1 MIKNLI
7 RYEKIIE
14 ILFFLSLTLVFL
26 DSYEF
31 MEFPLTWI
39 GNFLIV
45 GICIF
50 IFIKEKMR
58 TNLLLILVIF
68 TTLLPTIFNLF
79 TFEFLSSEIIYTI
92 TRVASYLGFL
102 VTFFVISKSQFKD
115 IIFKNLINVFYVIVT
130 LSIYTYLAQLFNFY
144 EPYRNRPGTGI
155 LGFDIQTNFW
165 ISDSHRMIGTFREPV
180 FLVSIL
186 FPSFLVIHYK
196 SINTTFFYV
205 LSAVLFGL
213 TKSELSLI
221 LLIAYLFV
229 EIILMKKLN
238 SKVII
243 FLIVFVLCFLIPIN
257 ECDISP
263 ENYEC
268 PQNNDIENNDIE
280 TTKYS
285 DDEDLDYRASSPRDF
300 EFQNRERLNSLQFFT
315 NFLSENSGYGFQST
329 NQIYTNFLAKEVN
342 YEMYLTNRTLPKFLN
357 VRYLS
362 ESFGT
367 GRYFLT
373 YENINLQNNFMF
385 NLYSIGM
392 IYFILL
398 FCIILFSLY
407 NNFQN
412 GIKITLI
419 LFSVAIASI
428 EDLLPIYGLYLSL
441 MFTMDQNEDK

>member
-1 MIKNLI
+1 MIKNFI

-31 MEFPLTWI
+31 LEFPLTWL

-58 TNLLLILVIF
+58 INLLLLLVIF

-79 TFEFLSSEIIYTI
+79 SHDFLSSEIVFTI
-92 TRVASYLGFL
+92 TRVSSYLGFII
-102 VTFFVISKSQFKD
+102 TFFVISKSQFKD
-115 IIFKNLINVFYVIVT
+115 IIFKNLTKVFYLIIA
-130 LSIYTYLAQLFNFY
+130 LSIYTYFAQLFNFY

-165 ISDSHRMIGTFREPV
+165 ITDSHRMIGTFREPV

-196 SINTTFFYV
+196 SINTTFFYF
-205 LSAVLFGL
+205 LSAILFGL

-221 LLIAYLFV
+221 LLLAFLFV

-238 SKVII
+238 SKVLI
-243 FLIVFVLCFLIPIN
+243 FTIVFFLGFFIPIN

-263 ENYEC
+263 QNYEC
-268 PQNNDIENNDIE
+268 PQNNDIETTNDS
-280 TTKYS
+280 Y
-285 DDEDLDYRASSPRDF
+285 DEDLENQLTSPKDF
-300 EFQNRERLNSLQFFT
+300 EFQNRERLDSVEFFT
-315 NFLSENSGYGFQST
+315 DFLSENTGYGFQST
-329 NQIYTNFLAKEVN
+329 NQIYTSYLAKEVN
-342 YEMYLTNRTLPKFLN
+342 NEMYLTNRTLPEYLN

-362 ESFGT
+362 GSFGT

-392 IYFILL
+392 IYFVLL
-398 FCIILFSLY
+398 FCVILFSLL
-407 NNFQN
+407 NNFHN
-412 GIKITLI
+412 GLKISFI

-441 MFTMDQNEDK
+441 MFTMEKNEYI

>member
-31 MEFPLTWI
+31 MEFPLTWL

-58 TNLLLILVIF
+58 TNLLFLLVIF
-68 TTLLPTIFNLF
+68 TTLLPTIFNF
-79 TFEFLSSEIIYTI
+79 FPFEFLFSELIYTI
-92 TRVASYLGFL
+92 TRVASYLGFII
-102 VTFFVISKSQFKD
+102 TFFVISKSQFKD
-115 IIFKNLINVFYVIVT
+115 VIFKNLTNVFYLFIAI
-130 LSIYTYLAQLFNFY
+130 SIYTYFAQLFNFY

-165 ISDSHRMIGTFREPV
+165 ITDSHRMMGTFREPV

-196 SINTTFFYV
+196 SNKSTFFYF

-213 TKSELSLI
+213 TKSELSFI
-221 LLIAYLFV
+221 LLLAFLFV
-229 EIILMKKLN
+229 EIILIKKLN
-238 SKVII
+238 SKVLI
-243 FLIVFVLCFLIPIN
+243 FAIVFFLGFFIPIN

-263 ENYEC
+263 LNYEC
-268 PQNNDIENNDIE
+268 PQNNDIKTI
-280 TTKYS
+280 
-285 DDEDLDYRASSPRDF
+285 DDSYDEELGNQLSSPKDF
-300 EFQNRERLNSLQFFT
+300 EFENRERLD
-315 NFLSENSGYGFQST
+315 GFQST
-329 NQIYTNFLAKEVN
+329 NQIYTNYLAKEVN
-342 YEMYLTNRTLPKFLN
+342 NEMYLTNRTLPEYLK

-362 ESFGT
+362 GSFGT

-392 IYFILL
+392 IYLVIL
-398 FCIILFSLY
+398 FCIILFSLQ
-407 NNFQN
+407 NNLQN
-412 GIKITLI
+412 GIKITFI
-419 LFSVAIASI
+419 LFSIAVASI

>member
-31 MEFPLTWI
+31 MEFPLTWL

-50 IFIKEKMR
+50 IFIKERMR
-58 TNLLLILVIF
+58 TNLLLLLVIF
-68 TTLLPTIFNLF
+68 TTMLPTIFNFF
-79 TFEFLSSEIIYTI
+79 TFDFISSEIIYTI
-92 TRVASYLGFL
+92 TRVASYLGFII
-102 VTFFVISKSQFKD
+102 TFFVISKSQFKN
-115 IIFKNLINVFYVIVT
+115 IIFKNLTNVFYLVIA
-130 LSIYTYLAQLFNFY
+130 LSIYTYFAQLFNFY

-165 ISDSHRMIGTFREPV
+165 ITDSHRMMGTFREPV

-196 SINTTFFYV
+196 SINTTFFYF

-221 LLIAYLFV
+221 LLLAFLFV
-229 EIILMKKLN
+229 EIILTKKLN
-238 SKVII
+238 LKVLI
-243 FLIVFVLCFLIPIN
+243 FAIVFFLGFFIPIN

-263 ENYEC
+263 QNYEC
-268 PQNNDIENNDIE
+268 PQNNDIETTNDS
-280 TTKYS
+280 Y
-285 DDEDLDYRASSPRDF
+285 DEDLENQLSSPKDF
-300 EFQNRERLNSLQFFT
+300 EFQNRERLDSVEFFT
-315 NFLSENSGYGFQST
+315 DFLSENTGYGFQST
-329 NQIYTNFLAKEVN
+329 NQIYTSYLAKEVN
-342 YEMYLTNRTLPKFLN
+342 NEMYLTNRTLPEYLN

-362 ESFGT
+362 GSFGT

-385 NLYSIGM
+385 NLFSIGM
-392 IYFILL
+392 IYLIIL
-398 FCIILFSLY
+398 FCIILFSLQ
-407 NNFQN
+407 NNLQN
-412 GIKITLI
+412 GIKITFI

>member
-7 RYEKIIE
+7 RYEKILE

-31 MEFPLTWI
+31 MEFPLTWL

-50 IFIKEKMR
+50 IFIKERMR
-58 TNLLLILVIF
+58 TNLLLLLVIF
-68 TTLLPTIFNLF
+68 TTMLPTIFNLF
-79 TFEFLSSEIIYTI
+79 TFDFISSEIIYTI
-92 TRVASYLGFL
+92 TRVASYLGFII
-102 VTFFVISKSQFKD
+102 TFFVISKSQFKN
-115 IIFKNLINVFYVIVT
+115 IIFKNLTNVFYLVIA
-130 LSIYTYLAQLFNFY
+130 LSIYTYFAQLFNFY

-165 ISDSHRMIGTFREPV
+165 ITDSHRMMGTFREPV

-196 SINTTFFYV
+196 SINTTFFYFI
-205 LSAVLFGL
+205 SAVLFGL

-221 LLIAYLFV
+221 LLLAFLFV
-229 EIILMKKLN
+229 EIILTKKLN
-238 SKVII
+238 LKVLI
-243 FLIVFVLCFLIPIN
+243 FAIVFFLGFFIPIN

-263 ENYEC
+263 QNYEC
-268 PQNNDIENNDIE
+268 PQNNDIETTNDS
-280 TTKYS
+280 Y
-285 DDEDLDYRASSPRDF
+285 DEDLENQLTSPKDF
-300 EFQNRERLNSLQFFT
+300 EFQNRERLDSVEFFT
-315 NFLSENSGYGFQST
+315 DFLSENTGYGFQST
-329 NQIYTNFLAKEVN
+329 NQIYTSYLAKEVN
-342 YEMYLTNRTLPKFLN
+342 NEMYLTNRTLPEYLN

-362 ESFGT
+362 GSFGT

-385 NLYSIGM
+385 NLFSIGM
-392 IYFILL
+392 IYLIIL
-398 FCIILFSLY
+398 FCIILFSLQ
-407 NNFQN
+407 NNLQN
-412 GIKITLI
+412 GIKITFI

-441 MFTMDQNEDK
+441 MFTMEQSEDK

>member
-31 MEFPLTWI
+31 MEFPLTWL

-58 TNLLLILVIF
+58 TNLLLLLVIF
-68 TTLLPTIFNLF
+68 TTMLPTIFNFLH
-79 TFEFLSSEIIYTI
+79 FEFLFSELIYTI
-92 TRVASYLGFL
+92 TRVASYLGFII
-102 VTFFVISKSQFKD
+102 TFYVISKSQFKD
-115 IIFKNLINVFYVIVT
+115 VIFKNLTNVFYLFIAI
-130 LSIYTYLAQLFNFY
+130 SIYTYFAQLFNFY

-165 ISDSHRMIGTFREPV
+165 ITDSHRMMGTFREPV

-196 SINTTFFYV
+196 SNNTTFFYF

-221 LLIAYLFV
+221 LLLAFLFV

-238 SKVII
+238 SKVLI
-243 FLIVFVLCFLIPIN
+243 FAIVFFIGFFIPIN

-263 ENYEC
+263 QNYEC
-268 PQNNDIENNDIE
+268 PQNNDIETIDDS
-280 TTKYS
+280 Y
-285 DDEDLDYRASSPRDF
+285 DEDLENQLSSPKDF
-300 EFQNRERLNSLQFFT
+300 EFENRERLDSVEFFT
-315 NFLSENSGYGFQST
+315 DFLSENSGYGFQST
-329 NQIYTNFLAKEVN
+329 NQIYTNYLAKEVN
-342 YEMYLTNRTLPKFLN
+342 NEMYLTNRTLPEYLK

-362 ESFGT
+362 GSFGT

-392 IYFILL
+392 IYLIIL
-398 FCIILFSLY
+398 FCIILFSLQ
-407 NNFQN
+407 NNLQN
-412 GIKITLI
+412 GIKITFI

>member
-1 MIKNLI
+1 M
-7 RYEKIIE
+7 
-14 ILFFLSLTLVFL
+14 FL

-31 MEFPLTWI
+31 MEFPLTWL

-50 IFIKEKMR
+50 IFIKERMR
-58 TNLLLILVIF
+58 TNLLLLLVIF
-68 TTLLPTIFNLF
+68 TTMLPTIFNLF
-79 TFEFLSSEIIYTI
+79 TFDFISSEIIYTI
-92 TRVASYLGFL
+92 TRVASYLGFII
-102 VTFFVISKSQFKD
+102 TFFVISKSQFKN
-115 IIFKNLINVFYVIVT
+115 IIFKNLTNVFYLVIA
-130 LSIYTYLAQLFNFY
+130 LSIYTYFAQLFNFY

-165 ISDSHRMIGTFREPV
+165 ITDSHRMMGTFREPV

-196 SINTTFFYV
+196 SINTTFFYF

-221 LLIAYLFV
+221 LLLAFLFV
-229 EIILMKKLN
+229 EIILTKKLN
-238 SKVII
+238 LKVLI
-243 FLIVFVLCFLIPIN
+243 FAIVFFLGFFIPIN

-263 ENYEC
+263 QNYEC
-268 PQNNDIENNDIE
+268 PQNNDIETNNDS
-280 TTKYS
+280 Y
-285 DDEDLDYRASSPRDF
+285 DEDLENQLTSPKDF
-300 EFQNRERLNSLQFFT
+300 EFQNRERLDSVEFFT
-315 NFLSENSGYGFQST
+315 DFLSENTGYGFQST
-329 NQIYTNFLAKEVN
+329 NQIYTSYLAKEVN
-342 YEMYLTNRTLPKFLN
+342 NEMYLTNRTLPEYLN

-362 ESFGT
+362 GSFGT

-385 NLYSIGM
+385 NLFSIGM
-392 IYFILL
+392 IYLIIL
-398 FCIILFSLY
+398 FCIILFSLQ
-407 NNFQN
+407 NNLQN
-412 GIKITLI
+412 GIKITFI

>member
-31 MEFPLTWI
+31 MEFPLTWL

-58 TNLLLILVIF
+58 TNLLFLLVIF
-68 TTLLPTIFNLF
+68 TTLLPTIFNF
-79 TFEFLSSEIIYTI
+79 FPFEFLFSELIYTI
-92 TRVASYLGFL
+92 TRVASYLGFII
-102 VTFFVISKSQFKD
+102 TFFVISKSQFKD
-115 IIFKNLINVFYVIVT
+115 VIFKNLTNVFYLFIAI
-130 LSIYTYLAQLFNFY
+130 SIYTYFAQLFNFY

-165 ISDSHRMIGTFREPV
+165 ITDSHRMMGTFREPV

-196 SINTTFFYV
+196 SNKSTFFYF

-213 TKSELSLI
+213 TKSELSFI
-221 LLIAYLFV
+221 LLLAFLFV
-229 EIILMKKLN
+229 EIILIKKLN
-238 SKVII
+238 SKVLI
-243 FLIVFVLCFLIPIN
+243 FAIVFFLGFFIPIN

-263 ENYEC
+263 LNYEC
-268 PQNNDIENNDIE
+268 PQNNDIKTI
-280 TTKYS
+280 
-285 DDEDLDYRASSPRDF
+285 DDSYDEELGNQLSSPKDF
-300 EFQNRERLNSLQFFT
+300 EFENRERLDSVEFFT
-315 NFLSENSGYGFQST
+315 DFLSENSGYGFQST
-329 NQIYTNFLAKEVN
+329 NQIYTNYLAKEVN
-342 YEMYLTNRTLPKFLN
+342 NEMYLTNRTLPEYLK

-362 ESFGT
+362 GSFGT

-392 IYFILL
+392 IYLVIL
-398 FCIILFSLY
+398 FCIILFSLQ
-407 NNFQN
+407 NNLQN
-412 GIKITLI
+412 GIKITFI

>member
-31 MEFPLTWI
+31 MEFPLTWL

-50 IFIKEKMR
+50 IFIKERMR
-58 TNLLLILVIF
+58 TNLLLLLVIF
-68 TTLLPTIFNLF
+68 TTMLPTIFNLF
-79 TFEFLSSEIIYTI
+79 TFDFISSEIIYTI
-92 TRVASYLGFL
+92 TRVASYLGFII
-102 VTFFVISKSQFKD
+102 TFFVISKSQFKN
-115 IIFKNLINVFYVIVT
+115 IIFKNLTNVFYLVIA
-130 LSIYTYLAQLFNFY
+130 LSIYTYFAQLFNFY

-165 ISDSHRMIGTFREPV
+165 ITDSHRMMGTFREPV

-196 SINTTFFYV
+196 SINTTFFYF

-221 LLIAYLFV
+221 LLLAFLFV
-229 EIILMKKLN
+229 EIILTKKLN
-238 SKVII
+238 LKVLI
-243 FLIVFVLCFLIPIN
+243 FAIVFFLGFFIPIN

-263 ENYEC
+263 QNYEC
-268 PQNNDIENNDIE
+268 PQNNDIETTNDS
-280 TTKYS
+280 Y
-285 DDEDLDYRASSPRDF
+285 DEDLENQLSSPKDF
-300 EFQNRERLNSLQFFT
+300 EFQNRERLDSVEFFT
-315 NFLSENSGYGFQST
+315 DFLSENTGYGFQST
-329 NQIYTNFLAKEVN
+329 NQIYTSYLAKEVN
-342 YEMYLTNRTLPKFLN
+342 NEMYLTNRTLPEYLN

-362 ESFGT
+362 GSFGT

-385 NLYSIGM
+385 NLFSIGM
-392 IYFILL
+392 IYLIIL
-398 FCIILFSLY
+398 FCIILFSLQ
-407 NNFQN
+407 NNLQN
-412 GIKITLI
+412 GIKITFI

>member
-31 MEFPLTWI
+31 MEFPLTWL

-50 IFIKEKMR
+50 IFIKERMR
-58 TNLLLILVIF
+58 TNLLLLLVIF
-68 TTLLPTIFNLF
+68 TTMLPTIFNLF
-79 TFEFLSSEIIYTI
+79 TFDFISSEIIYTI
-92 TRVASYLGFL
+92 TRVASYLGFII
-102 VTFFVISKSQFKD
+102 TFFVISKSQFKN
-115 IIFKNLINVFYVIVT
+115 IIFKNLTNVFYLVIA
-130 LSIYTYLAQLFNFY
+130 LSIYTYFAQLFNFY

-165 ISDSHRMIGTFREPV
+165 ITDSHRMMGTFREPV

-196 SINTTFFYV
+196 SINTTFFYF

-221 LLIAYLFV
+221 LLLAFLFV
-229 EIILMKKLN
+229 EIILTKKLN
-238 SKVII
+238 LKVLI
-243 FLIVFVLCFLIPIN
+243 FAIVFFLGFFIPIN

-263 ENYEC
+263 QNYEC
-268 PQNNDIENNDIE
+268 PQNNDIETTNDS
-280 TTKYS
+280 Y
-285 DDEDLDYRASSPRDF
+285 DEDLENQLTSPKDF
-300 EFQNRERLNSLQFFT
+300 EFQNRERLDSVEFFT
-315 NFLSENSGYGFQST
+315 DFLSENTGYGFQST
-329 NQIYTNFLAKEVN
+329 NQIYTSYLAKEVN
-342 YEMYLTNRTLPKFLN
+342 NEMYLTNRTLPEYLN

-362 ESFGT
+362 GSFGT

-385 NLYSIGM
+385 NLFSIGM
-392 IYFILL
+392 IYLIIL
-398 FCIILFSLY
+398 FCIILFSLQ
-407 NNFQN
+407 NNLQN
-412 GIKITLI
+412 GIKITFF

>member
-7 RYEKIIE
+7 RYEKIIG

-31 MEFPLTWI
+31 MEFPLTWL

-50 IFIKEKMR
+50 IFIKERMR
-58 TNLLLILVIF
+58 TNLLLLLVIF
-68 TTLLPTIFNLF
+68 TTMLPTIFNLF
-79 TFEFLSSEIIYTI
+79 TFDFISSEIIYTI
-92 TRVASYLGFL
+92 TRVASYLGFII
-102 VTFFVISKSQFKD
+102 TFFVISKSQFKN
-115 IIFKNLINVFYVIVT
+115 ILFKNLTNVFYLVIA
-130 LSIYTYLAQLFNFY
+130 LSIYTYFAQLFNFY

-165 ISDSHRMIGTFREPV
+165 ITDSHRMMGTFREPV

-196 SINTTFFYV
+196 SINTTFFYF

-221 LLIAYLFV
+221 LLLAFLFV
-229 EIILMKKLN
+229 EIILTKKLN
-238 SKVII
+238 LKVLI
-243 FLIVFVLCFLIPIN
+243 FAIVFFLGFFIPIN

-263 ENYEC
+263 QNYEC
-268 PQNNDIENNDIE
+268 PQNNDIETTNDS
-280 TTKYS
+280 Y
-285 DDEDLDYRASSPRDF
+285 DEDLENQLSSPKDF
-300 EFQNRERLNSLQFFT
+300 EFQNRERLDSVEFFT
-315 NFLSENSGYGFQST
+315 DFLSENTGYGFQST
-329 NQIYTNFLAKEVN
+329 NQIYTSYLAKEVN
-342 YEMYLTNRTLPKFLN
+342 NEMYLTNRTLPEYLN

-362 ESFGT
+362 GSFGT

-385 NLYSIGM
+385 NLFSIGM
-392 IYFILL
+392 IYLIIL
-398 FCIILFSLY
+398 FCIILFSLQ
-407 NNFQN
+407 NNLQN
-412 GIKITLI
+412 GIKITFI

>member
-31 MEFPLTWI
+31 LEFPLTWL

-50 IFIKEKMR
+50 IFIKERMR
-58 TNLLLILVIF
+58 TNLLLLLVIF
-68 TTLLPTIFNLF
+68 TTMLPTIFNLF
-79 TFEFLSSEIIYTI
+79 TFDFISSEIIYTI
-92 TRVASYLGFL
+92 TRVASYLGFII
-102 VTFFVISKSQFKD
+102 TFFVISKSQFKN
-115 IIFKNLINVFYVIVT
+115 IIFKNLTNVFYLVIA
-130 LSIYTYLAQLFNFY
+130 LSIYTYFAQLFNFY

-165 ISDSHRMIGTFREPV
+165 ITDSHRMMGTFREPV

-196 SINTTFFYV
+196 SINTTFFYF

-221 LLIAYLFV
+221 LLLAFLFV
-229 EIILMKKLN
+229 EIILTKKLN
-238 SKVII
+238 LKVLI
-243 FLIVFVLCFLIPIN
+243 FAIVFFLGFFIPIN

-263 ENYEC
+263 QNYEC
-268 PQNNDIENNDIE
+268 PQNNDIETTNDS
-280 TTKYS
+280 Y
-285 DDEDLDYRASSPRDF
+285 DEDLENQLTSPKDF
-300 EFQNRERLNSLQFFT
+300 EFQNRERLDSVEFFT
-315 NFLSENSGYGFQST
+315 DFLSENTGYGFQST
-329 NQIYTNFLAKEVN
+329 NQIYTSYLAKEVN
-342 YEMYLTNRTLPKFLN
+342 NEMYLTNRTLPEYLN

-362 ESFGT
+362 GSFGT

-385 NLYSIGM
+385 NLFSIGM
-392 IYFILL
+392 IYLIIL
-398 FCIILFSLY
+398 FCIILFSLQ
-407 NNFQN
+407 NNLQN
-412 GIKITLI
+412 GIKITFI

>member
-31 MEFPLTWI
+31 MEFPLTWL

-58 TNLLLILVIF
+58 INLLLLLVIF

-79 TFEFLSSEIIYTI
+79 SHDFLSSEIVYTI
-92 TRVASYLGFL
+92 TRVSSYLGF
-102 VTFFVISKSQFKD
+102 VITFFVISKSQFKD
-115 IIFKNLINVFYVIVT
+115 IIFKNLTKVFYLIIA
-130 LSIYTYLAQLFNFY
+130 LSIYTYFAQLFNFY

-165 ISDSHRMIGTFREPV
+165 ITDSHRMIGTFREPV

-196 SINTTFFYV
+196 SINTTFFYF
-205 LSAVLFGL
+205 LSAILFGL

-221 LLIAYLFV
+221 LLLAFLFV

-243 FLIVFVLCFLIPIN
+243 FMSVFLVCFFIPIY

-263 ENYEC
+263 QNYEC
-268 PQNNDIENNDIE
+268 PQKNDIE
-280 TTKYS
+280 TTNDSY
-285 DDEDLDYRASSPRDF
+285 DEDLENQLTSPKDF
-300 EFQNRERLNSLQFFT
+300 EFQNRERIDSVEFFID
-315 NFLSENSGYGFQST
+315 FLSKNSGYGFQST
-329 NQIYTNFLAKEVN
+329 NQIYTSYLAKEVN
-342 YEMYLTNRTLPKFLN
+342 DEMYITNRTLPKYLN

-392 IYFILL
+392 IYLILL
-398 FCIILFSLY
+398 FCIILFSLQ
-407 NNFQN
+407 NNLQN
-412 GIKITLI
+412 GIKVTFI

>member
-31 MEFPLTWI
+31 LEFPLTWL

-58 TNLLLILVIF
+58 INLLLLLVIF

-79 TFEFLSSEIIYTI
+79 PHDFLSSEIIYTI
-92 TRVASYLGFL
+92 TRVSSYLGFII
-102 VTFFVISKSQFKD
+102 TFFVISKSQFKD
-115 IIFKNLINVFYVIVT
+115 IIFKNLTKVFYLIIA
-130 LSIYTYLAQLFNFY
+130 LSIYTYFAQLFNFY

-165 ISDSHRMIGTFREPV
+165 ITDSHRMMGTFREPV

-196 SINTTFFYV
+196 SINTTFLYFI
-205 LSAVLFGL
+205 SAILFGL

-221 LLIAYLFV
+221 LLLAFLFV
-229 EIILMKKLN
+229 EIILTKKLN
-238 SKVII
+238 LKVLI
-243 FLIVFVLCFLIPIN
+243 FAIVFFLGFFIPIN

-263 ENYEC
+263 QNYEC
-268 PQNNDIENNDIE
+268 PQNNDIETTNDS
-280 TTKYS
+280 Y
-285 DDEDLDYRASSPRDF
+285 DEDLENQLTSPKDF
-300 EFQNRERLNSLQFFT
+300 EFQNRERLDSVEFFT
-315 NFLSENSGYGFQST
+315 DFLSENTGYGFQST
-329 NQIYTNFLAKEVN
+329 NQIYTSYLAKEVN
-342 YEMYLTNRTLPKFLN
+342 NEMYLTNRTLPEYLN

-362 ESFGT
+362 GSFGT

-385 NLYSIGM
+385 NLFSIGM
-392 IYFILL
+392 IYLIIL
-398 FCIILFSLY
+398 FCIILFSLQ
-407 NNFQN
+407 NNLQN
-412 GIKITLI
+412 GIKITFI

>member
-31 MEFPLTWI
+31 MEFPLTWL

-50 IFIKEKMR
+50 IFIKERMR
-58 TNLLLILVIF
+58 TNLLLLLVIF
-68 TTLLPTIFNLF
+68 TTMLPTIFNLF
-79 TFEFLSSEIIYTI
+79 TFDFISSEIIYTI
-92 TRVASYLGFL
+92 TRVASYLGFII
-102 VTFFVISKSQFKD
+102 TFFVISKSQFKN
-115 IIFKNLINVFYVIVT
+115 IIFKNLTNVFYLVIA
-130 LSIYTYLAQLFNFY
+130 LSIYTYFAQLFNFY

-165 ISDSHRMIGTFREPV
+165 ITDSHRMMGTFREPV

-196 SINTTFFYV
+196 SINTTFFYF

-221 LLIAYLFV
+221 LLLAFLFV
-229 EIILMKKLN
+229 EIILTKKLN
-238 SKVII
+238 LKVLI
-243 FLIVFVLCFLIPIN
+243 FAIVFFLGFFIPIN

-263 ENYEC
+263 QNYEC
-268 PQNNDIENNDIE
+268 PQNNDIETTNDS
-280 TTKYS
+280 Y
-285 DDEDLDYRASSPRDF
+285 DEDLENQLTSPKDF
-300 EFQNRERLNSLQFFT
+300 EFQNRERLDSVEFFT
-315 NFLSENSGYGFQST
+315 DFLSENTGYGFQST
-329 NQIYTNFLAKEVN
+329 NQIYTSYLAKEVN
-342 YEMYLTNRTLPKFLN
+342 NEMYLTNRTLPEYLN

-362 ESFGT
+362 GSFGT

-373 YENINLQNNFMF
+373 YENVNLQNNFMF
-385 NLYSIGM
+385 NLFSIGM
-392 IYFILL
+392 IYLIIL
-398 FCIILFSLY
+398 FCIILFSLQ
-407 NNFQN
+407 NNLQN
-412 GIKITLI
+412 GIKITFI

>member
-7 RYEKIIE
+7 KYEKIIE

-31 MEFPLTWI
+31 MEFPLTWL
-39 GNFLIV
+39 GNFLLV

-58 TNLLLILVIF
+58 TNLLLFLVIL

-79 TFEFLSSEIIYTI
+79 PLDFLFSEIIYTI
-92 TRVASYLGFL
+92 TRVASYLGFII
-102 VTFFVISKSQFKD
+102 TFFVISKSQFKE
-115 IIFKNLINVFYVIVT
+115 IIFKNLTNVFYLIIA
-130 LSIYTYLAQLFNFY
+130 LSIYTYFAQLFNFY

-165 ISDSHRMIGTFREPV
+165 ITDSHRMIGTFREPV

-196 SINTTFFYV
+196 SMNTTFFYF
-205 LSAVLFGL
+205 LSAILFGL

-221 LLIAYLFV
+221 LLLAFLFV
-229 EIILMKKLN
+229 ELILMKKFN
-238 SKVII
+238 SKILI
-243 FLIVFVLCFLIPIN
+243 FAIVFFLGFFIPIN

-263 ENYEC
+263 QNYEC
-268 PQNNDIENNDIE
+268 PQNNDIEKTNDSYDEDIE
-280 TTKYS
+280 NQLT
-285 DDEDLDYRASSPRDF
+285 SPKDF
-300 EFQNRERLNSLQFFT
+300 EFQNRERIDSVEFFMD
-315 NFLSENSGYGFQST
+315 FLSENSGYGFQST
-329 NQIYTNFLAKEVN
+329 NQIYTNYLAKEVN
-342 YEMYLTNRTLPKFLN
+342 NEMYLTNRTLPKYLN

-373 YENINLQNNFMF
+373 YEKINLQNNFMF

-392 IYFILL
+392 IYLIIL
-398 FCIILFSLY
+398 FCIILFSLQ
-407 NNFQN
+407 NNLQN
-412 GIKITLI
+412 GIKITFI

>member
-31 MEFPLTWI
+31 MEFPLTWL

-50 IFIKEKMR
+50 IFIKERMR
-58 TNLLLILVIF
+58 TNLLLLLVIF
-68 TTLLPTIFNLF
+68 TTMLPTIFNLF
-79 TFEFLSSEIIYTI
+79 TFDFISSEIIYTI
-92 TRVASYLGFL
+92 TRVASYLGFII
-102 VTFFVISKSQFKD
+102 TFFVISKSQFKN
-115 IIFKNLINVFYVIVT
+115 IIFKNLTNVFYLVIA
-130 LSIYTYLAQLFNFY
+130 LSIYTYFAQLFNFY

-165 ISDSHRMIGTFREPV
+165 ITDSHRMMGTFREPV

-196 SINTTFFYV
+196 SINTTFFYF

-221 LLIAYLFV
+221 LLLAFLFV
-229 EIILMKKLN
+229 EIILTKKLN
-238 SKVII
+238 LKVLI
-243 FLIVFVLCFLIPIN
+243 FAIVFFLGFFIPIN

-263 ENYEC
+263 QNYEC
-268 PQNNDIENNDIE
+268 PQNNDIETTNDS
-280 TTKYS
+280 Y
-285 DDEDLDYRASSPRDF
+285 DEDLENQLTSPKDF
-300 EFQNRERLNSLQFFT
+300 EFQNRERLDSVEFFT
-315 NFLSENSGYGFQST
+315 DFLSENTGYGFQST
-329 NQIYTNFLAKEVN
+329 NQIYTSYLAKEVN
-342 YEMYLTNRTLPKFLN
+342 NEMYLTNRTLPEYLN

-362 ESFGT
+362 GSFGT

-385 NLYSIGM
+385 NLFSIGM
-392 IYFILL
+392 IYLIIL
-398 FCIILFSLY
+398 FCIILFSLQ
-407 NNFQN
+407 NNLQN
-412 GIKITLI
+412 GIKVTFI

>member
-31 MEFPLTWI
+31 MEFPLTWL

-50 IFIKEKMR
+50 IFIKERMR
-58 TNLLLILVIF
+58 TNLLLLLVIF
-68 TTLLPTIFNLF
+68 TTMLPTIFNLF
-79 TFEFLSSEIIYTI
+79 TFDFISSEIIYTI
-92 TRVASYLGFL
+92 TRVASYLGFII
-102 VTFFVISKSQFKD
+102 TFFVISKSQFKN
-115 IIFKNLINVFYVIVT
+115 IIFKNLTNVFYLVIA
-130 LSIYTYLAQLFNFY
+130 LSIYTYFAQLFNFY

-165 ISDSHRMIGTFREPV
+165 ITDSHRMMGTFREPV

-196 SINTTFFYV
+196 SINTTFFYF

-221 LLIAYLFV
+221 LLLAFLFV
-229 EIILMKKLN
+229 EIILTKKLN
-238 SKVII
+238 LKVLI
-243 FLIVFVLCFLIPIN
+243 FAIVFFLGFFIPIN

-263 ENYEC
+263 QNYEC
-268 PQNNDIENNDIE
+268 PQNNDIETTNDS
-280 TTKYS
+280 Y
-285 DDEDLDYRASSPRDF
+285 DEDLENQLTSPKDF
-300 EFQNRERLNSLQFFT
+300 EFQNRERLDSVEFFT
-315 NFLSENSGYGFQST
+315 DFLSENTGYGFQST
-329 NQIYTNFLAKEVN
+329 NQIYTSYLAKEVN
-342 YEMYLTNRTLPKFLN
+342 NEMYLTNRTLPEYLN

-362 ESFGT
+362 GSFGT

-385 NLYSIGM
+385 NLFSIGM
-392 IYFILL
+392 IYLIIL
-398 FCIILFSLY
+398 FCIILFSLQ
-407 NNFQN
+407 NNLQN
-412 GIKITLI
+412 GIKITFI

>member
-1 MIKNLI
+1 MIKNSI
-7 RYEKIIE
+7 RYEKILE

-115 IIFKNLINVFYVIVT
+115 IIFKNLINVFYLIVA

-213 TKSELSLI
+213 TKSELSII
-221 LLIAYLFV
+221 LLVAYLFV

-243 FLIVFVLCFLIPIN
+243 FSFVFVLCFLIPIN
-257 ECDISP
+257 ECEISP

-268 PQNNDIENNDIE
+268 PQDNVIENNDTEI
-280 TTKYS
+280 TKYS

-342 YEMYLTNRTLPKFLN
+342 YEMYLTNRTLPRFLN

-373 YENINLQNNFMF
+373 YEKINLQNNFMF

-398 FCIILFSLY
+398 FCIILFSLQ
-407 NNFQN
+407 NNFHN
-412 GIKITLI
+412 GIKIAFI
-419 LFSVAIASI
+419 LFSVSIASI
-428 EDLLPIYGLYLSL
+428 EDLLPIHGLYLSL
-441 MFTMDQNEDK
+441 MFTMEQNENK

>member
-7 RYEKIIE
+7 RYEKILE

-31 MEFPLTWI
+31 MEFPLTWF
-39 GNFLIV
+39 GNFLMV

-50 IFIKEKMR
+50 IYIKEKMR
-58 TNLLLILVIF
+58 ANSLLLLIIF

-79 TFEFLSSEIIYTI
+79 SFDLLFSEIIYTI
-92 TRVASYLGFL
+92 TRVASYLGFII
-102 VTFFVISKSQFKD
+102 TFFVISKSQFKD
-115 IIFKNLINVFYVIVT
+115 IIFKNLVNVFYLVIA
-130 LSIYTYLAQLFNFY
+130 LSIYTYFAQLFNFY

-165 ISDSHRMIGTFREPV
+165 ITDSHRMIGTFREPV

-196 SINTTFFYV
+196 SINTTFFYFI
-205 LSAVLFGL
+205 SAVLFGL
-213 TKSELSLI
+213 TKSELSII
-221 LLIAYLFV
+221 LLVTFLFF

-238 SKVII
+238 RKVII
-243 FLIVFVLCFLIPIN
+243 FVFVFLSCFFIPIN

-263 ENYEC
+263 QNYEC
-268 PQNNDIENNDIE
+268 PQSNDIE
-280 TTKYS
+280 TTNDS
-285 DDEDLDYRASSPRDF
+285 GDEDLEYQLSSPEDF
-300 EFQNRERLNSLQFFT
+300 EFQNRERLDSFQFFID
-315 NFLSENSGYGFQST
+315 FLSENSGYGFQST
-329 NQIYTNFLAKEVN
+329 NKIYTNYLASEVN
-342 YEMYLTNRTLPKFLN
+342 HEMYLTNRTLPKYLN

-392 IYFILL
+392 VYVILL
-398 FCIILFSLY
+398 FCIILFSLHI
-407 NNFQN
+407 NFKN
-412 GIKITLI
+412 GIKIMFI
-419 LFSVAIASI
+419 LFSIAIASI
-428 EDLLPIYGLYLSL
+428 EDLLPVYGLYLSL
-441 MFTMDQNEDK
+441 LFTMEQNEDK

>member
-31 MEFPLTWI
+31 MEFPLTWL

-50 IFIKEKMR
+50 IFIKERMR
-58 TNLLLILVIF
+58 TNLLLLLVIF
-68 TTLLPTIFNLF
+68 TTMLPTIFNLF
-79 TFEFLSSEIIYTI
+79 TFDFISSEIIYTI
-92 TRVASYLGFL
+92 TRVASYLGFII
-102 VTFFVISKSQFKD
+102 TFFVISKSQFKN
-115 IIFKNLINVFYVIVT
+115 IIFKNLTNVFYLVIA
-130 LSIYTYLAQLFNFY
+130 LSIYTYFAQLFNFY

-165 ISDSHRMIGTFREPV
+165 ITDSHRMMGTFREPV

-196 SINTTFFYV
+196 SINTTFFYF

-221 LLIAYLFV
+221 LLLAFLFV
-229 EIILMKKLN
+229 EIILTKKLN
-238 SKVII
+238 LKVLI
-243 FLIVFVLCFLIPIN
+243 FAIVFFLGFFIPIN

-263 ENYEC
+263 QNYEC
-268 PQNNDIENNDIE
+268 PQNNDIETTNDS
-280 TTKYS
+280 Y
-285 DDEDLDYRASSPRDF
+285 DEDLENQLTSPKDF
-300 EFQNRERLNSLQFFT
+300 EFQNRERLDSVEFFT
-315 NFLSENSGYGFQST
+315 DFLSENTGYGFQST
-329 NQIYTNFLAKEVN
+329 NQIYTSYLAKEVN
-342 YEMYLTNRTLPKFLN
+342 NEMYLTNRTLPEYLN

-362 ESFGT
+362 GSFGT

-392 IYFILL
+392 IYLILL
-398 FCIILFSLY
+398 FCIILFSLQ
-407 NNFQN
+407 NNLQN
-412 GIKITLI
+412 GIKITFI

>member
-31 MEFPLTWI
+31 MEFPLTWL

-50 IFIKEKMR
+50 IFIKERMR
-58 TNLLLILVIF
+58 TNLLLLLVIF
-68 TTLLPTIFNLF
+68 TTMLPTIFNFF
-79 TFEFLSSEIIYTI
+79 TFDFISSEIIYTI
-92 TRVASYLGFL
+92 TRVASYLGFII
-102 VTFFVISKSQFKD
+102 TFFVISKSQFKN
-115 IIFKNLINVFYVIVT
+115 IIFKNLTNVFYLVIA
-130 LSIYTYLAQLFNFY
+130 LSIYTYFAQLFNFY

-165 ISDSHRMIGTFREPV
+165 ITDSHRMMGTFREPV

-196 SINTTFFYV
+196 SINTTFFYF

-221 LLIAYLFV
+221 LLLAFLFV
-229 EIILMKKLN
+229 EIILTKKLN
-238 SKVII
+238 LKVLI
-243 FLIVFVLCFLIPIN
+243 FAIVFFLGFFIPIN

-263 ENYEC
+263 QNYEC
-268 PQNNDIENNDIE
+268 PQNNDIEKTNDS
-280 TTKYS
+280 Y
-285 DDEDLDYRASSPRDF
+285 DEDLENQLTSPKDF
-300 EFQNRERLNSLQFFT
+300 EFQNRERLDSVEFFT
-315 NFLSENSGYGFQST
+315 DFLSENTGYGFQST
-329 NQIYTNFLAKEVN
+329 NQIYTSYLAKEVN
-342 YEMYLTNRTLPKFLN
+342 NEMYLTNRTLPEYLN

-362 ESFGT
+362 GSFGT

-385 NLYSIGM
+385 NLFSIGM
-392 IYFILL
+392 IYLIIL
-398 FCIILFSLY
+398 FCIILFSLQ
-407 NNFQN
+407 NNLQN
-412 GIKITLI
+412 GIKITFI

>member
-31 MEFPLTWI
+31 MEFPLTWL

-50 IFIKEKMR
+50 IFIKERMR
-58 TNLLLILVIF
+58 TNLLLLLVIF
-68 TTLLPTIFNLF
+68 TTMLPTIFNLF
-79 TFEFLSSEIIYTI
+79 TFDFISSEIIYTI
-92 TRVASYLGFL
+92 TRVASYLGFII
-102 VTFFVISKSQFKD
+102 TFFVISKSQFKN
-115 IIFKNLINVFYVIVT
+115 IIFKNLTNVFYLVIA
-130 LSIYTYLAQLFNFY
+130 LSIYTYFAQLFNFY

-165 ISDSHRMIGTFREPV
+165 ITDSHRMMGTFREPV

-196 SINTTFFYV
+196 SINTTFFYF

-221 LLIAYLFV
+221 LLLAFLFV
-229 EIILMKKLN
+229 EIILTKKLN
-238 SKVII
+238 LKVLI
-243 FLIVFVLCFLIPIN
+243 FAIVFFLGFFIPIN

-263 ENYEC
+263 QNYEC
-268 PQNNDIENNDIE
+268 PQNNDIETTNDS
-280 TTKYS
+280 Y
-285 DDEDLDYRASSPRDF
+285 DEDLENQLTSPKDF
-300 EFQNRERLNSLQFFT
+300 EFQNRERLDSVEFFT
-315 NFLSENSGYGFQST
+315 DFLSENTGYGFQST
-329 NQIYTNFLAKEVN
+329 NQIYTSYLAKEVN
-342 YEMYLTNRTLPKFLN
+342 NEMYLTNRTLPEYLN

-362 ESFGT
+362 GSFGT

-385 NLYSIGM
+385 NLFSIGM
-392 IYFILL
+392 IYLIIL
-398 FCIILFSLY
+398 FCIILFSLQ
-407 NNFQN
+407 NNLQN
-412 GIKITLI
+412 GIKITFI
-419 LFSVAIASI
+419 LLSVAIASI

-441 MFTMDQNEDK
+441 MFTMDQNED

>member
-31 MEFPLTWI
+31 MEFPLTWL

-50 IFIKEKMR
+50 IFIKERMR
-58 TNLLLILVIF
+58 TNLLLLLVIF
-68 TTLLPTIFNLF
+68 TTMLPTIFNLF
-79 TFEFLSSEIIYTI
+79 TFDFISSEIIYTI
-92 TRVASYLGFL
+92 TRVASYLGFII
-102 VTFFVISKSQFKD
+102 TFFVISKSQFKN
-115 IIFKNLINVFYVIVT
+115 IIFKNLTNVFYLVIA
-130 LSIYTYLAQLFNFY
+130 LSIYTYFAQLFNFY

-165 ISDSHRMIGTFREPV
+165 ITDSHRMMGTFREPV

-196 SINTTFFYV
+196 SINTTFFYF

-221 LLIAYLFV
+221 LLLAFLFV
-229 EIILMKKLN
+229 EIILTKKLN
-238 SKVII
+238 LKVLI
-243 FLIVFVLCFLIPIN
+243 FAIVFFLGFFIPIN

-263 ENYEC
+263 QNYEC
-268 PQNNDIENNDIE
+268 PQNNDIETTNDS
-280 TTKYS
+280 Y
-285 DDEDLDYRASSPRDF
+285 DEDLENQLTSPKDF
-300 EFQNRERLNSLQFFT
+300 EFQNRERLDSVEFFT
-315 NFLSENSGYGFQST
+315 DFLSENTGYGFQST
-329 NQIYTNFLAKEVN
+329 NQIYTSYLAKEVN
-342 YEMYLTNRTLPKFLN
+342 NEMYLTNRTLPEYLN

-362 ESFGT
+362 GSFGT

-385 NLYSIGM
+385 NLFSIGI
-392 IYFILL
+392 IYLIIL
-398 FCIILFSLY
+398 FCIILFSLQ
-407 NNFQN
+407 NNLQN
-412 GIKITLI
+412 GIKITFI

>member
-31 MEFPLTWI
+31 MEFPLTWL

-58 TNLLLILVIF
+58 TNLLLLLVIF
-68 TTLLPTIFNLF
+68 TTMLPTIFNFLH
-79 TFEFLSSEIIYTI
+79 FEFLFSELIYTI
-92 TRVASYLGFL
+92 TRVASYLGFII
-102 VTFFVISKSQFKD
+102 TFYVISKSQFKD
-115 IIFKNLINVFYVIVT
+115 VIFKNLTNVFYLFIAI
-130 LSIYTYLAQLFNFY
+130 SIYTYFAQLFNFY

-165 ISDSHRMIGTFREPV
+165 ITDSHRMMGTFREPV

-196 SINTTFFYV
+196 SNNTTFFYF

-221 LLIAYLFV
+221 LLLAFLFV

-238 SKVII
+238 SKVLI
-243 FLIVFVLCFLIPIN
+243 FAIVFFIGFFIPIN

-263 ENYEC
+263 QNYEC
-268 PQNNDIENNDIE
+268 PQNKDIE
-280 TTKYS
+280 TIDDSY
-285 DDEDLDYRASSPRDF
+285 DEDLENQLSSPKDF
-300 EFQNRERLNSLQFFT
+300 EFENRERLDSVEFFT
-315 NFLSENSGYGFQST
+315 DFLSENSGYGFQST
-329 NQIYTNFLAKEVN
+329 NQIYTNYLAKEVN
-342 YEMYLTNRTLPKFLN
+342 NEMYLTNRTLPEYLK

-362 ESFGT
+362 GSFGT

-373 YENINLQNNFMF
+373 YEKINLQNNFMF

-392 IYFILL
+392 IYLIIL
-398 FCIILFSLY
+398 FCIILFSLQ
-407 NNFQN
+407 NNLQN
-412 GIKITLI
+412 GIKITFI

>member
-31 MEFPLTWI
+31 MEFPLTWL

-50 IFIKEKMR
+50 IFIKERMR
-58 TNLLLILVIF
+58 TNLLLLLVIF
-68 TTLLPTIFNLF
+68 TTMLPTIFNLF
-79 TFEFLSSEIIYTI
+79 TFDFISSEIIYTI
-92 TRVASYLGFL
+92 TRVASYLGFII
-102 VTFFVISKSQFKD
+102 TFFVISKSQFKN
-115 IIFKNLINVFYVIVT
+115 IIFKNLTNVFYLVIA
-130 LSIYTYLAQLFNFY
+130 LSIYTYFAQLFNFY

-165 ISDSHRMIGTFREPV
+165 ITDSHRMMGTFREPV

-196 SINTTFFYV
+196 SINTTFFYFI
-205 LSAVLFGL
+205 SAVLFGL

-221 LLIAYLFV
+221 LLLAFLFV
-229 EIILMKKLN
+229 EIILTKKLN
-238 SKVII
+238 LKVLI
-243 FLIVFVLCFLIPIN
+243 FAIVFFLGFFIPIN

-263 ENYEC
+263 QNYEC
-268 PQNNDIENNDIE
+268 PQNNDIETTNDS
-280 TTKYS
+280 Y
-285 DDEDLDYRASSPRDF
+285 DEDLENQLTSPKDF
-300 EFQNRERLNSLQFFT
+300 EFQNRERLDSVEFFT
-315 NFLSENSGYGFQST
+315 DFLSENTGYGFQST
-329 NQIYTNFLAKEVN
+329 NQIYTSYLAKEVN
-342 YEMYLTNRTLPKFLN
+342 NEMYLTNRTLPEYLN

-362 ESFGT
+362 GSFGT

-385 NLYSIGM
+385 NLFSIGM
-392 IYFILL
+392 IYLIIL
-398 FCIILFSLY
+398 FCIILFSLQ
-407 NNFQN
+407 NNLQN
-412 GIKITLI
+412 GIKITFI

>member
-31 MEFPLTWI
+31 MEFPLTWL

-50 IFIKEKMR
+50 IFIKERMR
-58 TNLLLILVIF
+58 TNLLLLLVIF
-68 TTLLPTIFNLF
+68 TTMLPTIFNLF
-79 TFEFLSSEIIYTI
+79 TFDFISSEIIYTI
-92 TRVASYLGFL
+92 TRVASYLGFII
-102 VTFFVISKSQFKD
+102 TFFVISKSQFKD
-115 IIFKNLINVFYVIVT
+115 IIFKNLTKVFYLIIA
-130 LSIYTYLAQLFNFY
+130 LSIYTYFAQLFNFY

-165 ISDSHRMIGTFREPV
+165 ITDSHRMIGTFREPV

-196 SINTTFFYV
+196 SINTTFFYF
-205 LSAVLFGL
+205 LSAILFGL

-221 LLIAYLFV
+221 LLLAFLFV
-229 EIILMKKLN
+229 EIILTKKLN
-238 SKVII
+238 LKVLI
-243 FLIVFVLCFLIPIN
+243 FAIVFFLGFFIPIN

-263 ENYEC
+263 QNYEC
-268 PQNNDIENNDIE
+268 PQKNDIE
-280 TTKYS
+280 TTNDSY
-285 DDEDLDYRASSPRDF
+285 DEDLENQLTSPKDF
-300 EFQNRERLNSLQFFT
+300 EFQNRERLDSVEFFVD
-315 NFLSENSGYGFQST
+315 FLSENSGYGFQST
-329 NQIYTNFLAKEVN
+329 NQIYTSYLAKEVN
-342 YEMYLTNRTLPKFLN
+342 NEMYLTNRTLPEYLN

-362 ESFGT
+362 GSFGT

-392 IYFILL
+392 IYLILL
-398 FCIILFSLY
+398 FCIILFSLQ
-407 NNFQN
+407 NNLQN
-412 GIKITLI
+412 GIKITFI

>member
-7 RYEKIIE
+7 KYEKIIE

-31 MEFPLTWI
+31 MEFPLTWL
-39 GNFLIV
+39 GNFLLV

-58 TNLLLILVIF
+58 INLLLLLVIL

-79 TFEFLSSEIIYTI
+79 PLDFLFSEIIYTI
-92 TRVASYLGFL
+92 TRVASYLGFII
-102 VTFFVISKSQFKD
+102 TFFVISKSQFKE
-115 IIFKNLINVFYVIVT
+115 IIFKNLTYVFYLIIA
-130 LSIYTYLAQLFNFY
+130 LSIYTYFAQLFNFY

-165 ISDSHRMIGTFREPV
+165 ITDSHRMIGTFREPV

-196 SINTTFFYV
+196 SINTTFFYF
-205 LSAVLFGL
+205 LSAILFGL

-221 LLIAYLFV
+221 LLLAFLFV
-229 EIILMKKLN
+229 ELILMKKLN
-238 SKVII
+238 SKILI
-243 FLIVFVLCFLIPIN
+243 FAIVFFLGFFIPIN

-263 ENYEC
+263 QNYEC
-268 PQNNDIENNDIE
+268 PQNNDIEKTNDS
-280 TTKYS
+280 Y
-285 DDEDLDYRASSPRDF
+285 DEDLDNQLTSPKDF
-300 EFQNRERLNSLQFFT
+300 EFQNRERIDSVEFFIDFLN
-315 NFLSENSGYGFQST
+315 ENSGYGFQST
-329 NQIYTNFLAKEVN
+329 NQIYTNYLAKEVN
-342 YEMYLTNRTLPKFLN
+342 NEMYLTNRTLPKYLN
-357 VRYLS
+357 VRYLT

-373 YENINLQNNFMF
+373 YEKINLQNNFMF

-392 IYFILL
+392 IYLILL
-398 FCIILFSLY
+398 FCIILFSLQ
-407 NNFQN
+407 NNLQN
-412 GIKITLI
+412 GIKITFI
-419 LFSVAIASI
+419 LFSVALASI

>member
-7 RYEKIIE
+7 RYEKILE

-31 MEFPLTWI
+31 MEFPLTWL

-45 GICIF
+45 AICIF

-58 TNLLLILVIF
+58 TNSLLLLIIF
-68 TTLLPTIFNLF
+68 ITLLPTIFNLF
-79 TFEFLSSEIIYTI
+79 LFDFLSSEIIYTI
-92 TRVASYLGFL
+92 TRVASYLGFII
-102 VTFFVISKSQFKD
+102 TFFVISKSQFKG
-115 IIFKNLINVFYVIVT
+115 IIFKNLINAFYVVIA
-130 LSIYTYLAQLFNFY
+130 LSIYTYFAQLFNFY

-165 ISDSHRMIGTFREPV
+165 ITDSHRMMGTFREPV

-196 SINTTFFYV
+196 SINTTFFYF

-221 LLIAYLFV
+221 LLLAFLFV
-229 EIILMKKLN
+229 EIILTKKLN
-238 SKVII
+238 LKVLI
-243 FLIVFVLCFLIPIN
+243 FAIVFFLGFFIPIN

-263 ENYEC
+263 QNYEC
-268 PQNNDIENNDIE
+268 PQNNGIE
-280 TTKYS
+280 TTNYS
-285 DDEDLDYRASSPRDF
+285 DGEDLDYQTSSPKDF
-300 EFQNRERLNSLQFFT
+300 EFQNRERLDSVQFFT
-315 NFLSENSGYGFQST
+315 DFLSENTGYGFQST
-329 NQIYTNFLAKEVN
+329 NEIYTNYLAKEVN
-342 YEMYLTNRTLPKFLN
+342 NEMYLTNRTLPRYLN

-385 NLYSIGM
+385 NLFSIGM
-392 IYFILL
+392 IYLIIL
-398 FCIILFSLY
+398 FCIILFSLQ
-407 NNFQN
+407 NNLQN
-412 GIKITLI
+412 GIKITFI

>member
-31 MEFPLTWI
+31 MEFPLTWL

-50 IFIKEKMR
+50 IFIKERMR
-58 TNLLLILVIF
+58 TNLLLLLVIF
-68 TTLLPTIFNLF
+68 TTMLPTIFNLF
-79 TFEFLSSEIIYTI
+79 TFDFISSEIIYTI
-92 TRVASYLGFL
+92 TRVASYLGFII
-102 VTFFVISKSQFKD
+102 TFFVISKSQFKN
-115 IIFKNLINVFYVIVT
+115 IIFKNLTNVFYLVIA
-130 LSIYTYLAQLFNFY
+130 LSIYTYFAQLFNFY

-165 ISDSHRMIGTFREPV
+165 ITDSHRMMGTFREPV

-196 SINTTFFYV
+196 SINTTFFYF

-221 LLIAYLFV
+221 LLLAFLFV
-229 EIILMKKLN
+229 EIILTKKLN
-238 SKVII
+238 LKVLI
-243 FLIVFVLCFLIPIN
+243 FAIVFFLGFFIPIN

-263 ENYEC
+263 QNYEC
-268 PQNNDIENNDIE
+268 PQNNDIETTNDS
-280 TTKYS
+280 Y
-285 DDEDLDYRASSPRDF
+285 DEDLENQLTSPKDF
-300 EFQNRERLNSLQFFT
+300 EFQNRERLDSVEFFT
-315 NFLSENSGYGFQST
+315 DFLSENTGYGFQST
-329 NQIYTNFLAKEVN
+329 NQIYTSYLAKEVN
-342 YEMYLTNRTLPKFLN
+342 NEMYLTNRTLPEYLN

-362 ESFGT
+362 GSFGT

-385 NLYSIGM
+385 NLYSVGM
-392 IYFILL
+392 IYLILL
-398 FCIILFSLY
+398 FCIILFSLQ
-407 NNFQN
+407 NNLQN
-412 GIKITLI
+412 GIKITFI

>member
-31 MEFPLTWI
+31 MQFPLTWL

-50 IFIKEKMR
+50 IFIKERMR
-58 TNLLLILVIF
+58 TNLLLLLVIF
-68 TTLLPTIFNLF
+68 TTMLPTIFNLF
-79 TFEFLSSEIIYTI
+79 TFDFISSEIIYTI
-92 TRVASYLGFL
+92 TRVASYLGFII
-102 VTFFVISKSQFKD
+102 TFFVISKSQFKN
-115 IIFKNLINVFYVIVT
+115 IIFKNLTNVFYLVIA
-130 LSIYTYLAQLFNFY
+130 LSIYTYFAQLFNFY

-165 ISDSHRMIGTFREPV
+165 ITDSHRMMGTFREPV

-196 SINTTFFYV
+196 SINTTFFYFI
-205 LSAVLFGL
+205 SAILFGL

-221 LLIAYLFV
+221 LLLAFLFV
-229 EIILMKKLN
+229 EIILTKKLN
-238 SKVII
+238 LKVLI
-243 FLIVFVLCFLIPIN
+243 FAIVFFLGFFIPIN

-263 ENYEC
+263 QNYEC
-268 PQNNDIENNDIE
+268 PQNNDIETTNDS
-280 TTKYS
+280 Y
-285 DDEDLDYRASSPRDF
+285 DEDLENQLTSPKDF
-300 EFQNRERLNSLQFFT
+300 EFQNRERLDSVEFFT
-315 NFLSENSGYGFQST
+315 DFLSENTGYGFQST
-329 NQIYTNFLAKEVN
+329 NQIYTSYLAKEVN
-342 YEMYLTNRTLPKFLN
+342 NEMYLTNRTLPEYLN

-362 ESFGT
+362 GSFGT

-385 NLYSIGM
+385 NLFSIGM
-392 IYFILL
+392 IYLIIL
-398 FCIILFSLY
+398 FCIILFSLQ
-407 NNFQN
+407 NNLQN
-412 GIKITLI
+412 GIKITFI